1 MNTGN
6 LLSPDIENMSDAPIN
21 DDWFGEDVKEISVK
35 DITDKIEALRE
46 ADTIAKEKKAAYSVA
61 NAEVDSLKREV
72 IEMLQSSGLKNFKI
86 PGVAT
91 VSVVENLSVQT
102 PKTHED
108 KEKFFAW
115 LKTQGED
122 MYLQYASVNSNSLN
136 SLFKIKQEEYAE
148 NGEVLD
154 IPGLGEPT
162 SYITLSLKK

>member
-1 MNTGN
+1 MN
-6 LLSPDIENMSDAPIN
+6 
-21 DDWFGEDVKEISVK
+21 DWYEEDVKEISVK
-35 DITDKIEALRE
+35 DITTAIEKLRD

-61 NAEVDSLKREV
+61 NAEVDDLKRQV
-72 IEMLQSSGLKNFKI
+72 IEMLTTSGLKNFKL

-91 VSVVENLSVQT
+91 VSVVEKLSVQT

-108 KEKFFAW
+108 KEKFFEW
-115 LKTQGED
+115 LKAQGED

-154 IPGLGEPT
+154 IPGLGDPT
-162 SYITLSLKK
+162 SYTTLSLKK